1 MILSVFYFTL
11 FPILYCHGVKIT
23 TYSLEVINHAHF
35 FLSKEAI
42 LNEALN
48 MFVSP
53 WNEGSDWSR
62 AKILFVSKAHFH
74 DFPRWNH
81 FGYIIKSHV
90 NKYGINNIKWH
101 TQTQTVLRLIC

>member
-42 LNEALN
+42 LNEALK

-81 FGYIIKSHV
+81 FGYISLFHLEV
-90 NKYGINNIKWH
+90 SFERGF
-101 TQTQTVLRLIC
+101 QTSLYAVIV

>member
-62 AKILFVSKAHFH
+62 EKILFVSKAHFH

-81 FGYIIKSHV
+81 FGYI
-90 NKYGINNIKWH
+90 
-101 TQTQTVLRLIC
+101 

>member
-53 WNEGSDWSR
+53 ETKAVIGPGQRSCSFQ
-62 AKILFVSKAHFH
+62 KPTFMTFHGQIILV
-74 DFPRWNH
+74 
-81 FGYIIKSHV
+81 
-90 NKYGINNIKWH
+90 
-101 TQTQTVLRLIC
+101 

>member
-74 DFPRWNH
+74 DFPRSNH
-81 FGYIIKSHV
+81 FGFKYPATVSDNEKS
-90 NKYGINNIKWH
+90 YW
-101 TQTQTVLRLIC
+101 

>member
-42 LNEALN
+42 LNEALK

-81 FGYIIKSHV
+81 FGYNVSYYKV
-90 NKYGINNIKWH
+90 TY
-101 TQTQTVLRLIC
+101 R